1 MTTII
6 PEPSHVKRDPGQLVE
21 MAWDPITRIVGSL
34 GIYTKIDFEN
44 REVVECHS
52 TSSIF
57 RGYSIFMKGKDPRDA
72 HFITSRICG
81 ICGDN
86 HATCSCYAQNMAY
99 GVKPPHLGEWIVN
112 LGEAAEYMFD
122 HNIFQEN
129 LVGVDY
135 CEKMVSETNPSVL
148 AKAENTQ
155 SPNAEA
161 HGYRTIAD
169 IMRALN
175 PFTGEFYR
183 EALQVSRWTR
193 EMFCLMEGRHVHP
206 STLYPGGV
214 GTTATIQLM
223 TDYMTRL
230 MRYVEFMKKVVPMH
244 DDLFDFFYEALPG
257 YDQVGLRRTLLGCWG
272 SFQDPEVCNFD
283 YKDMEKW
290 GNAMFVTPGVVIDG
304 KLHTHS
310 LVDINLGIRIL
321 LGSSYYDD
329 WTDQEMFVKNDPL
342 GNPVDRRHPWNQHTN
357 PRPQKRDFDSNYSWV
372 MSPRWFDGKDHLA
385 LDTGGGPLARLWS
398 TALAGLVDI
407 GYVKA
412 TGNSVQI
419 NLPKTALKGP
429 VSFEWKVPQ
438 YGSNTIER
446 NRART
451 YFQAYAAACALHFAE
466 KALVEIRAGRTK
478 TWEKFD
484 VPDEG
489 IGCGFTEAVRGVLSH
504 HMVIRDGKIA
514 NYHPYPPTPWNA
526 NPRDS
531 YGTPGPYE
539 DAVQGQPIFEE
550 NSRENFKGIDI
561 MRTVRSFD
569 PCLPCGVHMYLGK
582 GKTLGEVAL
591 PHPVRDRGMS
601 IWPHRPEEPG
611 TRRAVAHGGRSDTEP
626 RSTPAQSGGAVAR
639 ERAEQLVREVTDL
652 YGAGLQRMM
661 GIAVAAQT
669 RTGGRVRRR
678 RPGRQPA
685 AGARSTPARR
695 RAADRGRA
703 RQRAALPRLAR
714 RRRPSARGRR
724 RCRPPAVRRA
734 AARAVRRRRS
744 RSN

>member
-1 MTTII
+1 
-6 PEPSHVKRDPGQLVE
+6 
-21 MAWDPITRIVGSL
+21 
-34 GIYTKIDFEN
+34 
-44 REVVECHS
+44 
-52 TSSIF
+52 
-57 RGYSIFMKGKDPRDA
+57 
-72 HFITSRICG
+72 
-81 ICGDN
+81 
-86 HATCSCYAQNMAY
+86 MAY

-112 LGEAAEYMFD
+112 FGEAAEYMFD

-135 CEKMVSETNPSVL
+135 CEKMVAETNPSVL

-155 SPNAEA
+155 APHADM

-169 IMRALN
+169 IMRTLN

-272 SFQDPEVCNFD
+272 SFQDPEVCNFA

-321 LGSSYYDD
+321 LGHSYYDD

-357 PRPQKRDFDSNYSWV
+357 PRPQKRDFENNYSWV

-385 LDTGGGPLARLWS
+385 LDTGGGPLARLWA

-412 TGNSVQI
+412 TGTECADQ
-419 NLPKTALKGP
+419 PA
-429 VSFEWKVPQ
+429 ED
-438 YGSNTIER
+438 
-446 NRART
+446 RA
-451 YFQAYAAACALHFAE
+451 Q
-466 KALVEIRAGRTK
+466 
-478 TWEKFD
+478 
-484 VPDEG
+484 
-489 IGCGFTEAVRGVLSH
+489 
-504 HMVIRDGKIA
+504 
-514 NYHPYPPTPWNA
+514 
-526 NPRDS
+526 
-531 YGTPGPYE
+531 
-539 DAVQGQPIFEE
+539 
-550 NSRENFKGIDI
+550 
-561 MRTVRSFD
+561 
-569 PCLPCGVHMYLGK
+569 
-582 GKTLGEVAL
+582 
-591 PHPVRDRGMS
+591 
-601 IWPHRPEEPG
+601 
-611 TRRAVAHGGRSDTEP
+611 
-626 RSTPAQSGGAVAR
+626 
-639 ERAEQLVREVTDL
+639 
-652 YGAGLQRMM
+652 GAGL
-661 GIAVAAQT
+661 V
-669 RTGGRVRRR
+669 RVE
-678 RPGRQPA
+678 
-685 AGARSTPARR
+685 
-695 RAADRGRA
+695 D
-703 RQRAALPRLAR
+703 
-714 RRRPSARGRR
+714 
-724 RCRPPAVRRA
+724 PAVRHRIRSSATGPAPTSRPTPPRA
-734 AARAVRRRRS
+734 HCTSPRRRS
-744 RSN
+744 SRSGPAAPRRGRSSPCPTKASAAGSPRPCAEC